1 MSTVL
6 SAVYNN
12 YLSTYTRKPLTRY
25 DAHKKSELRSVYN
38 SIVKMNRDA
47 PWYLPTTSKATQN
60 YAVDLKE
67 NARGLYNTIA
77 QIGGLEE
84 DGLFSKKSAYSSD
97 EEIVSASYI
106 GPQKTDGPSPTLELE
121 VLALASPQEN
131 LGLFLPNEKSA
142 LLPDTY
148 SFDLGINDMNYEFQF
163 SVSGD
168 ETNRDIQERLMRLL
182 NNSGTGI
189 KADIVESDDRTALR
203 LTSDA
208 TGLSQGKQQLFTVS
222 DDRTSKAS
230 GTVEYFGLDYVS
242 RQAANASLLVNG
254 EERTASSNHL
264 TIGKMFDITL
274 KGLNPAGS
282 PIQIGLKTDVE
293 SLADNVNHLI
303 SGYNDFMKAASSYM
317 DTQIKSGQLVR
328 ELKGIAL
335 VYGSPLASMGFTM
348 AEDGTLELDKDTL
361 RQTASQS
368 SDISET
374 FGYLKNFSN
383 KLLSKS
389 NQVSLNPMEYVE
401 KTMVA
406 YKNPGHS
413 FINPY
418 ATSAYSGMMFNGYC

>member
-12 YLSTYTRKPLTRY
+12 YLYAYAQKPLTRY
-25 DAHKKSELRSVYN
+25 DTHKKSELRSIYN

-77 QIGGLEE
+77 QLGGLEE

-97 EEIVSASYI
+97 EEVVSASYI
-106 GPQKTDGPSPTLELE
+106 GPQKTDGPSPTLEVE
-121 VLALASPQEN
+121 VRALASPQEN

-142 LLPDTY
+142 LPPDTY

-189 KADIVESDDRTALR
+189 TADIVESEERTALR
-203 LTSDA
+203 LTSEA
-208 TGLSQGKQQLFTVS
+208 TGLSQGKHQLFTIS
-222 DDRTSKAS
+222 DDHTSKAS

-242 RQAANASLLVNG
+242 RQAANAELLVNG
-254 EERTASSNHL
+254 EERSASSNHL

-274 KGLNPAGS
+274 KGVSPADS
-282 PIQIGLKTDVE
+282 PVEIGLKTDVE

-317 DTQIKSGQLVR
+317 DTQVRSGQLVR

-335 VYGSPLASMGFTM
+335 VYGSPLESMGFTM
-348 AEDGTLELDKDTL
+348 AEDGTLELDRDML
-361 RQTASQS
+361 RHTASQS
-368 SDISET
+368 PNISET

-389 NQVSLNPMEYVE
+389 SQVSLNPMEYVE